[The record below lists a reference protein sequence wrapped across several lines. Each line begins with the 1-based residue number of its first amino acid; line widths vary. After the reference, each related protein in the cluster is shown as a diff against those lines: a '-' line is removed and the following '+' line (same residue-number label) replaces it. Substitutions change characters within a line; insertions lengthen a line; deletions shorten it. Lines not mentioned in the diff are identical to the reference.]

1 MILIGL
7 TGGIGS
13 GKSEVARLLTER
25 GAEIIDADLIVREL
39 QQPGAEVYEKM
50 IELFGSEVVAA
61 DKSLDRTAIAKKVF
75 TDESLLKTLNQLVHP
90 IVRRVMN
97 ERVESFRDTDKV
109 VVLDIPLLV
118 ENPREGMS
126 GLVVVDVDPEV
137 AISRLVQFRHMNEDD
152 ARRRM
157 ASQASREDRLKVA
170 DRVIDNSG
178 SPDELDAQVDEVW
191 DWFATL
197 PNAQPGAGSLA
208 QKSK

>member
-25 GAEIIDADLIVREL
+25 GAEVIDADLIVREL

-50 IELFGSEVVAA
+50 VELFGPEVVGS
-61 DKSLDRTAIAKKVF
+61 DRSLDRAAIAKKVF
-75 TDESLLKTLNQLVHP
+75 VDESLLKTLNQLIHP

-118 ENPREGMS
+118 ENPREGLD
-126 GLVVVDVDPEV
+126 GVLVVDLESELAVK
-137 AISRLVQFRHMNEDD
+137 RLVEQRNMNADD
-152 ARRRM
+152 ARARI
-157 ASQASREDRLKVA
+157 AKQATRDQRLAIA
-170 DRVIDNSG
+170 DHVIDNSG
-178 SPDELDAQVDEVW
+178 NREALVQKVDLAW
-191 DWFATL
+191 SWIK
-197 PNAQPGAGSLA
+197 SL
-208 QKSK
+208 Q

>member
-109 VVLDIPLLV
+109 VILDIPLLV
-118 ENPREGMS
+118 ENPREGLD
-126 GLVVVDVDPEV
+126 GVLVVDLDAEIAVK
-137 AISRLVQFRHMNEDD
+137 RLVEQRNMSADD
-152 ARRRM
+152 ARARI
-157 ASQASREDRLKVA
+157 AKQATREQRLAIA
-170 DRVIDNSG
+170 DHVIDNSG
-178 SPDELDAQVDEVW
+178 DR
-191 DWFATL
+191 
-197 PNAQPGAGSLA
+197 NALTQKIEIAWSWIKSL
-208 QKSK
+208 K

>member
-109 VVLDIPLLV
+109 VILDIPLLV
-118 ENPREGMS
+118 ENPREGLD
-126 GLVVVDVDPEV
+126 GVLVVDLDAEIAVK
-137 AISRLVQFRHMNEDD
+137 RLVEQRNMSADD
-152 ARRRM
+152 ARARI
-157 ASQASREDRLKVA
+157 AKQATREQRLAIA
-170 DRVIDNSG
+170 DHVIDNSG
-178 SPDELDAQVDEVW
+178 DR
-191 DWFATL
+191 
-197 PNAQPGAGSLA
+197 NALTQKIETAWSWIKSL
-208 QKSK
+208 K

>member
-90 IVRRVMN
+90 IVGRVMN

-118 ENPREGMS
+118 ENPREGLD
-126 GLVVVDVDPEV
+126 GVLVVDLDAEIAVK
-137 AISRLVQFRHMNEDD
+137 RLVEQRNMSADD
-152 ARRRM
+152 ARARI
-157 ASQASREDRLKVA
+157 AKQATREQRLAIA
-170 DRVIDNSG
+170 DHVIDNSG
-178 SPDELDAQVDEVW
+178 DR
-191 DWFATL
+191 
-197 PNAQPGAGSLA
+197 NALTQKIETAWSWIKSL
-208 QKSK
+208 K